1 MSCIQD
7 IFKNL
12 CYDITSLLLG
22 GCCMRKVEL
31 RMNEENKYLIIKKLV
46 ETNGNKNR
54 AAIKLGCTVRTVNR
68 LILKYKKY
76 GKAAFIHGN
85 RGRAPATTIPLDIK
99 NRIIKLYIDHYCD
112 TNFTH
117 FCEIIYDDFNVKI
130 SDTTLNKW
138 LRDENIISPKARK
151 KTRKILKDSLK
162 AQLKMTRSKK
172 SQNDI
177 KEAISII
184 DSKNAHP
191 RRPRCKYM
199 GEMIQMD
206 ASSFEWIDGHIWHLH
221 LAVDDATGE
230 VVGAYF
236 DTQETLNGYYNV
248 FYQILTNYGIPAM
261 FYTDRRTVFEY
272 KKKNNAFDDD
282 DTFTQFSYACH
293 NLGVDIRTTSIAQAK
308 GRIERM
314 NQTFQSRLP
323 VELRRAHITDIE
335 SANKF
340 LKSYLKKFND
350 MFALHLN
357 TTKSVFETQPS
368 IEKINRTLAV
378 LSPRKIDSGHSIR
391 FQNRLYLPVT
401 ENGTSVYLKN
411 RTDCMVI
418 EAFDGNLYVNVLD
431 HIYIM
436 QEIPKHELYS
446 KEFDEVKK
454 EARPRKKYIPP
465 IDHPW
470 KQASYLNFLAKQKH
484 RSGANV

>member
-1 MSCIQD
+1 
-7 IFKNL
+7 
-12 CYDITSLLLG
+12 
-22 GCCMRKVEL
+22 
-31 RMNEENKYLIIKKLV
+31 
-46 ETNGNKNR
+46 
-54 AAIKLGCTVRTVNR
+54 
-68 LILKYKKY
+68 
-76 GKAAFIHGN
+76 
-85 RGRAPATTIPLDIK
+85 
-99 NRIIKLYIDHYCD
+99 
-112 TNFTH
+112 
-117 FCEIIYDDFNVKI
+117 
-130 SDTTLNKW
+130 
-138 LRDENIISPKARK
+138 
-151 KTRKILKDSLK
+151 
-162 AQLKMTRSKK
+162 
-172 SQNDI
+172 
-177 KEAISII
+177 
-184 DSKNAHP
+184 
-191 RRPRCKYM
+191 
-199 GEMIQMD
+199 
-206 ASSFEWIDGHIWHLH
+206 
-221 LAVDDATGE
+221 
-230 VVGAYF
+230 
-236 DTQETLNGYYNV
+236 
-248 FYQILTNYGIPAM
+248 
-261 FYTDRRTVFEY
+261 
-272 KKKNNAFDDD
+272 
-282 DTFTQFSYACH
+282 
-293 NLGVDIRTTSIAQAK
+293 
-308 GRIERM
+308 M

-454 EARPRKKYIPP
+454 EARPKKKYIPP

-484 RSGANV
+484 RSGANI